1 MEGLSYGCTIVTT
14 TETGLAGWL
23 TEHQHRVLPADADE
37 AQLAAAIVDA
47 LRRPVAG
54 VRDPLPAQDGRLTA
68 DAWMFG

>member
-37 AQLAAAIVDA
+37 AQLAAAITDA
-47 LRRPVAG
+47 LRRPVTEH
-54 VRDPLPAQDGRLTA
+54 DPLPAQDGRLTTS
-68 DAWMFG
+68 AWMFA